1 LGGSATPE
9 RSGLDQPG
17 SGTAL
22 RRRTTVIRR
31 LTPSALAE
39 HPSRAVFVGVLLV
52 SLALLPASNYST
64 DGNSMLAVSRSLAFH
79 HSFAV
84 PCSVGHP
91 GTGGRC
97 YSTWYPLLSLVM
109 VPFVLV
115 GHALASLAGVRV
127 TAGEEMLALIVP
139 ALATAGAAALTTGL
153 AREMGASIR
162 ASVLAACAFAFGT
175 EELCYTRTLFAET
188 LGAFCVALTV
198 WGFAGDARRR
208 RLVGMPAI
216 GLALLAKPQLVLV
229 GPLVGLGIAVGR
241 RSLVP
246 LLEALI
252 ANLIG
257 GVIFLLY
264 NLLRFGSLTDFG
276 GTTRT
281 VIPSAG
287 HGGGPSLLERIG
299 LLTVSPRQGLFL
311 FSPVVA
317 VGVVLLW
324 RHRRQPVVLACA
336 GGALGVFAFYL
347 LLPYG
352 NNWATRY
359 LVPALPLL
367 CAPLALAKR
376 KTARVAITLAL
387 LGLVIE
393 LPTTVA
399 YYERYYREAGNKS
412 FQLWSV
418 SNSQLWR
425 IWPAAYH
432 ELRSAFRSNVVHLV
446 SAADGNKRRNR
457 LINTVALWFW
467 VLPVAGIPWEAG
479 LVVALVVM
487 AAGISV
493 LVRAARGPPA
503 PLGAARQ
510 MA

>member
-1 LGGSATPE
+1 
-9 RSGLDQPG
+9 
-17 SGTAL
+17 
-22 RRRTTVIRR
+22 
-31 LTPSALAE
+31 
-39 HPSRAVFVGVLLV
+39 
-52 SLALLPASNYST
+52 
-64 DGNSMLAVSRSLAFH
+64 
-79 HSFAV
+79 
-84 PCSVGHP
+84 
-91 GTGGRC
+91 
-97 YSTWYPLLSLVM
+97 
-109 VPFVLV
+109 
-115 GHALASLAGVRV
+115 
-127 TAGEEMLALIVP
+127 
-139 ALATAGAAALTTGL
+139 
-153 AREMGASIR
+153 
-162 ASVLAACAFAFGT
+162 
-175 EELCYTRTLFAET
+175 
-188 LGAFCVALTV
+188 
-198 WGFAGDARRR
+198 
-208 RLVGMPAI
+208 
-216 GLALLAKPQLVLV
+216 
-229 GPLVGLGIAVGR
+229 
-241 RSLVP
+241 
-246 LLEALI
+246 
-252 ANLIG
+252 
-257 GVIFLLY
+257 
-264 NLLRFGSLTDFG
+264 
-276 GTTRT
+276 
-281 VIPSAG
+281 
-287 HGGGPSLLERIG
+287 LLERIG